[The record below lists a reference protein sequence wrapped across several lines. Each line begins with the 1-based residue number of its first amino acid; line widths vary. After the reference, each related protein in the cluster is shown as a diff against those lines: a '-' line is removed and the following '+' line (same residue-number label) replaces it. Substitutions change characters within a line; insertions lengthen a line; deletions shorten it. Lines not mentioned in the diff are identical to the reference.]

1 MEISCCK
8 QWRKFWRN
16 LLWKQYRRVLPY
28 SVHSTAVGISVG
40 SQNSQRNGIFGSPLH
55 GYHLINIQKLLTL
68 QQISTTKS
76 TPALFVVKRS
86 QLINQAD
93 YRTGGSMDTLICSQP
108 KITTENNYA
117 TASVL
122 RHCRK
127 NAETFMAYKS
137 KQWGILMWLPSCE
150 KTFYCNIESINA
162 FFFCIW

>member
-8 QWRKFWRN
+8 QWPKFWRN

-40 SQNSQRNGIFGSPLH
+40 SQNSLRNGIFGSPLH

-86 QLINQAD
+86 QLINQPD

-108 KITTENNYA
+108 KITTEKR
-117 TASVL
+117 SDSK
-122 RHCRK
+122 R
-127 NAETFMAYKS
+127 AETLSQKCRNFY
-137 KQWGILMWLPSCE
+137 GIQI
-150 KTFYCNIESINA
+150 KTMRHINVITVLWKD
-162 FFFCIW
+162 FLL